1 MIKFLSSL
9 FLRKNSIKGA
19 SLILMAT
26 LVVSNI
32 LGLFR
37 NRFLAQKITPPDLD
51 TYLAA
56 FRIPDLIFN
65 LLILGAISS
74 AFIPVFTSYIRRKEN
89 ETAWHIASS
98 IINIAILALIAVCVL
113 LAIFMPQIMPA
124 MVPGFDPAQ
133 KIQTIN
139 LARILLLTPVF
150 FGISYILGGVL
161 NCFKRFLIYSL
172 TPLVYN
178 CSIILATLF
187 FADKYSVYGVVWG
200 VVVGAF
206 LHMAIQI
213 PTVIKLGF
221 SWRAVLDF
229 KHRAVKKIGK
239 LMIPRVIGLGA
250 SQFVLIFATFL
261 ASFWAGNVTY
271 FNFANDIQTFFSV
284 VFGASFAIAV
294 FPFLADFAADKD
306 KKKFL
311 SAFGVATKQILYFI
325 IPASILLILLR
336 VEIVRLILGTGYY
349 GWEATVIT
357 ANNLAAFAVGIW
369 AVSLIQLL
377 ARAFY
382 AYEDTKTPAIISL
395 ISAVFTIILSFI
407 LAKSEIGQIHI
418 LGFSIT
424 TPLRSVGISLAVSLG
439 AILNVVMLAIILKKK
454 LGRLEGFSLIP
465 AILKY
470 LGCGIIIG
478 VIAQIVK
485 NLIGSYVD
493 MQTFFGVFAK
503 TFGTLIIG
511 FGIYIAL
518 TYLLKCDEFS
528 SFLEVFKKRVTP
540 PADVSIDQQI
550 DSKQSQQ
557 E

>member
-1 MIKFLSSL
+1 MVIKFLSSL

-37 NRFLAQKITPPDLD
+37 NRFLAQKITPSDLD

-74 AFIPVFTSYIRRKEN
+74 AFIPVFASYIRRKKDK
-89 ETAWHIASS
+89 TAWYIANSV
-98 IINIAILALIAVCVL
+98 INIAILALILVCGL
-113 LAIFMPQIMPA
+113 LAIFMPYIMPSL
-124 MVPGFDPAQ
+124 VPGFDPAQ
-133 KIQTIN
+133 KIQTVQ

-172 TPLVYN
+172 TPIVYN
-178 CSIILATLF
+178 CSIILATIFL
-187 FADKYSVYGVVWG
+187 ADKYSVYGVVLG
-200 VVVGAF
+200 VVAGAF

-213 PTVIKLGF
+213 PTVRKLGF
-221 SWRAVLDF
+221 SWRAALDY
-229 KHRAVKKIGK
+229 KHYAVKKIGK
-239 LMIPRVIGLGA
+239 LMIPRVVGLGA
-250 SQFVLIFATFL
+250 NQFILIFATFL
-261 ASFWAGNVTY
+261 SSLWVGHVTY

-311 SAFGVATKQILYFI
+311 SAFEVAIKQILYFI

-336 VEIVRLILGTGYY
+336 VEIVRLILGTGHY
-349 GWEATVIT
+349 GWEATLNT
-357 ANNLAAFAVGIW
+357 ANNLAAFAVGVW
-369 AVSLIQLL
+369 AASLIQLL

-395 ISAVFTIILSFI
+395 ISAAFTIILSFI
-407 LAKSEIGQIHI
+407 LAKLEIGQIQI
-418 LGFSIT
+418 LGFSIN
-424 TPLRSVGISLAVSLG
+424 TPLKSVGISLAVSLG
-439 AILNVVMLAIILKKK
+439 AILNVAILAMILKKK
-454 LGRLEGFSLIP
+454 LGNLNGSSLTL

-470 LGCGIIIG
+470 IGCGIIIG
-478 VIAQIVK
+478 IIAQITK
-485 NLIGSYVD
+485 NIVGSYVD
-493 MQTFFGVFAK
+493 MQTFFGVFVK
-503 TFGTLIIG
+503 TFGVLIVS

-518 TYLLKCDEFS
+518 TYFLKCDEFS
-528 SFLEVFKKRVTP
+528 SFFKVFKKKVAP
-540 PADVSIDQQI
+540 PADVSIDQ
-550 DSKQSQQ
+550 
-557 E
+557 